1 MTFPKVVEHVKVPPI
16 KCQGIK
22 TKLVNFI
29 FQNIKWDEQGKWI
42 EPFLGSGV
50 VLFNANPQRAL
61 VSDTNKH
68 IIKMYQDIQSGV
80 LTPQSVRDF
89 LEVEGKKLEESNGEY
104 YYEVRDRFNENGS
117 SFDFI
122 FLNRSC
128 FNGMMR
134 FNKTGGFN
142 VPFCRKPERFRTALI
157 TKIVNQI
164 IWVSKVMKGKDW
176 TFVCQD
182 WRETLKEA
190 NEIDFV
196 YMDPPYIGRHTNYYN
211 QWDEKEAKD
220 LAEAAGQLPCGYA
233 LSMWYENQYRKND
246 HLDVWNGVIRTTSH
260 FYHVGASERNRN
272 AMEEALIIKEGY
284 ESDVLPQVSEQ
295 LQLI

>member
-182 WRETLKEA
+182 WR
-190 NEIDFV
+190 D
-196 YMDPPYIGRHTNYYN
+196 
-211 QWDEKEAKD
+211 
-220 LAEAAGQLPCGYA
+220 
-233 LSMWYENQYRKND
+233 
-246 HLDVWNGVIRTTSH
+246 
-260 FYHVGASERNRN
+260 
-272 AMEEALIIKEGY
+272 IKR
-284 ESDVLPQVSEQ
+284 SKRD
-295 LQLI
+295 